1 MGKDNSITTDL
12 VFLIFDYLEKIGAS
26 LDILAFLKGREQLK
40 KAEMKE
46 AQILV
51 QLENIKQAI
60 QITSYKK
67 VHQIR
72 NEFH

>member
-26 LDILAFLKGREQLK
+26 LDISAFLKGREQLK

-67 VHQIR
+67 VSSDQK
-72 NEFH
+72 